1 MENKKKYFWSILY
14 FILVLT
20 GIQLAGSVGT
30 VDAVVVAEVTGVQMS
45 TSIGSVTITA
55 NADIDVTGIQLQ
67 TNTGNVN
74 ITAWAEIDPGVSN
87 VWTEVD
93 LAA

>member
-1 MENKKKYFWSILY
+1 MSLY
-14 FILVLT
+14 LDANVELT
-20 GIQLAGSVGT
+20 GIQLTSSIGT
-30 VDAVVVAEVTGVQMS
+30 VDAIVVAEVTGVQMS
-45 TSIGSVTITA
+45 TSIGSVTVTGNA
-55 NADIDVTGIQLQ
+55 NVDITGIQLQ
-67 TNTGNVN
+67 TNTGNPN